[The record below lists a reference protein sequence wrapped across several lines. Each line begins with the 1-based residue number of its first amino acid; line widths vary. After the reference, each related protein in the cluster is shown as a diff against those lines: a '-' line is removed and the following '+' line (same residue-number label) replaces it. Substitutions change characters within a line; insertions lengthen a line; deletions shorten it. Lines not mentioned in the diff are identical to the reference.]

1 MKRVDAT
8 QGSLTKS
15 IFTYT
20 IPLILSTILQSLFG
34 IADKAVLG
42 NMAGHS
48 AVAAIGA
55 TGTVTEL
62 IINGA
67 VGLSA
72 GTAIVLA
79 RFVGQ
84 KDEKNIRETI
94 DTSLI
99 TSVAFGLIVAVAGF
113 ILAPVFL
120 TVTNCPEE
128 CYDGAL
134 LYMRIYL
141 AAAPASLLYN
151 YGSAILRTLGDTKRP
166 LAYITAAGVV
176 NVVLNIILCFILQ
189 EKVAAVAIA
198 TVASK
203 LISAFLVL
211 RQICKL
217 EDGAHIQ
224 IKKMRFR
231 FSAFSRILRFGIPA
245 SISSLVIPLGSLQVV
260 TAINSFGADAIAG
273 SSAASSVNSIAQAFS
288 GGFGAATTTF
298 MGQNIGA
305 KDVNRVKKSFWYFLG
320 FNVLITGTLGVLTYL
335 TGELWISIIIG
346 KSSPAAINYGM
357 TRMFHVTLFMFV
369 NAINQVLSHAIQA
382 FGYPMITSVTNIA
395 FTLGFRILWMQF
407 VYPLKPGFSTVVLC
421 FTVSWILNMIFCA
434 IFTSIVYLRYTKK
447 GICKKI

>member
-42 NMAGHS
+42 NMAGPS

-151 YGSAILRTLGDTKRP
+151 YGSAILRTLGDTRKP
-166 LAYITAAGVV
+166 LLYITAAGIV

-217 EDGAHIQ
+217 EDGARVRIR
-224 IKKMRFR
+224 KMRFDLSS
-231 FSAFSRILRFGIPA
+231 FFRILRFGIPS
-245 SISSLVIPLGSLQVV
+245 SISKLVMPLGNLQIVS
-260 TAINSFGADAIAG
+260 AINSFGSDAVAG
-273 SSAASSVNSIAQAFS
+273 FSAATSVNSIAMAFS
-288 GGFGAATTTF
+288 SGFGAATTTF
-298 MGQNIGA
+298 IGQNIGA
-305 KDVNRVKKSFWYFLG
+305 QNVSRVKKF
-320 FNVLITGTLGVLTYL
+320 
-335 TGELWISIIIG
+335 
-346 KSSPAAINYGM
+346 
-357 TRMFHVTLFMFV
+357 
-369 NAINQVLSHAIQA
+369 
-382 FGYPMITSVTNIA
+382 
-395 FTLGFRILWMQF
+395 
-407 VYPLKPGFSTVVLC
+407 
-421 FTVSWILNMIFCA
+421 
-434 IFTSIVYLRYTKK
+434 
-447 GICKKI
+447 